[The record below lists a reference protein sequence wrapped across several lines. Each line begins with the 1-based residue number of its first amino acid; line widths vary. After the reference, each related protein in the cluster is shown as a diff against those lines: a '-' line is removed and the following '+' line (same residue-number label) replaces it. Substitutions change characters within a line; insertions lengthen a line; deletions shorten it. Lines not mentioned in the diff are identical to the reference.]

1 MKLPSRH
8 PGLGARLPEV
18 LRILLR
24 HAKAITATASLVGAG
39 LGLVFLR
46 VYLGAIGRPELF
58 MDSLDVGPALFAW
71 LGASALVGVATLV
84 ALAMPSIT
92 VGFFVSALRLPE
104 AVRVAVMK
112 RALVTVA
119 VGFACLFGSPLWIAT
134 ERAWLA
140 LPVVLVGVGATLAL
154 LGHWDTGFRRAWATT
169 LAAQLDTD
177 SPNSRRG
184 VWIAATFLLTLAAL
198 AGVFPLS
205 LALNA
210 YRGGSSEWAQWKG
223 LLVGFLSMLL
233 TLLPAAAFYLS
244 EGALLRRL
252 RNLAY
257 GTAIMAIVLLFSSA
271 AIIQIVVYG
280 AAGLVQVRQQTV
292 LTLALDARYPP
303 AAFQGGAWH
312 GQPLNDGRV
321 RIEAFRLYSF
331 GGLHLLCPARWVD
344 TRLKN
349 WPSRAGAC
357 VPVHT
362 DDYIVL
368 PPTSHVSPAAEGDG
382 LPGCVSAR
390 PFARPP
396 RLRPDGRV
404 CLFAQP
410 L

>member
-8 PGLGARLPEV
+8 AGPGARLPEV

-24 HAKAITATASLVGAG
+24 HGKAITATASLVGAG

-84 ALAMPSIT
+84 IMAMPSI
-92 VGFFVSALRLPE
+92 VLSFFSAALRLPE
-104 AVRVAVMK
+104 AVRAAVMK

-119 VGFACLFGSPLWIAT
+119 VGFVCLFGSPLWIT
-134 ERAWLA
+134 SKPAWLA
-140 LPVVLVGVGATLAL
+140 LPVVLVGVVTTLAL
-154 LGHWDTGFRRAWATT
+154 LRRWDRGFRRAWATLLSSQPKPDAFGT
-169 LAAQLDTD
+169 RCDAWITAIYLLPQAA
-177 SPNSRRG
+177 
-184 VWIAATFLLTLAAL
+184 I

-205 LALNA
+205 LVLDA

-271 AIIQIVVYG
+271 AIVQIVVYG

-292 LTLALDARYPP
+292 LTLALGARYPP

-312 GQPLNDGRV
+312 GQPLGDGRV

-344 TRLKN
+344 TRLEN

-362 DDYIVL
+362 DDYVVL
-368 PPTSHVSPAAEGDG
+368 PPAPSVPPALEGDG
-382 LPGCVSAR
+382 PTGCVSAR
-390 PFARPP
+390 PFAHPP
-396 RLRPDGRV
+396 RLRPDRRV

>member
-1 MKLPSRH
+1 M
-8 PGLGARLPEV
+8 

-24 HAKAITATASLVGAG
+24 HAKAITGTASLVGAG

-71 LGASALVGVATLV
+71 LGASALVGVATLA
-84 ALAMPSIT
+84 ALAMPSI
-92 VGFFVSALRLPE
+92 VLGIFVSALRLPE
-104 AVRVAVMK
+104 AVRATVMK

-119 VGFACLFGSPLWIAT
+119 VGFASLFGCLLWITT
-134 ERAWLA
+134 EMARLA
-140 LPVVLVGVGATLAL
+140 LPVVLISVGTTLVM
-154 LGHWDTGFRRAWATT
+154 FRRWDRGFQTAWAST
-169 LAAQLDTD
+169 LAAQANPDAHGTRYGMLA
-177 SPNSRRG
+177 
-184 VWIAATFLLTLAAL
+184 IAIVLLAFAAL
-198 AGVFPLS
+198 AGVYPVS
-205 LALNA
+205 LALEA
-210 YRGGSSEWAQWKG
+210 YRGGDGEWAQWKG

-233 TLLPAAAFYLS
+233 TLLPAATFYLN
-244 EGALLRRL
+244 EGAILRRFQ
-252 RNLAY
+252 NLAL
-257 GTAIMAIVLLFSSA
+257 GTAIMAIPMLFMST
-271 AIIQIVVYG
+271 AIVQIVVYG
-280 AAGLVQVRQQTV
+280 AAGLVQVRQQAV

-312 GQPLNDGRV
+312 GQPLGDGRV

-344 TRLKN
+344 TRLEN
-349 WPSRAGAC
+349 WPSRASAC

-362 DDYIVL
+362 DDYVVL
-368 PPTSHVSPAAEGDG
+368 PPTSRVSPPATEGEG
-382 LPGCVSAR
+382 PVGCVSAR
-390 PFARPP
+390 PFAQPP